1 MHELGIVFHI
11 IRTVED
17 VARQNDVT
25 RIQRVTLQLGEVSGV
40 VESYLQDCWKWA
52 AAKSELLP
60 GAVLTVETIPA
71 VTVCEDCGQQYPTVQ
86 FGRTCPH
93 CQSQMYGCE
102 EPPADQP
109 ILVDV
114 VLEGADGTR
123 RVLPYPDEALR
134 RGGME
139 EGDSVELTDGIL
151 RKV

>member
-1 MHELGIVFHI
+1 
-11 IRTVED
+11 
-17 VARQNDVT
+17 
-25 RIQRVTLQLGEVSGV
+25 
-40 VESYLQDCWKWA
+40 
-52 AAKSELLP
+52 
-60 GAVLTVETIPA
+60 
-71 VTVCEDCGQQYPTVQ
+71 
-86 FGRTCPH
+86 
-93 CQSQMYGCE
+93 MYGCE

-123 RVLPYPDEALR
+123 RVFPYLDEALR